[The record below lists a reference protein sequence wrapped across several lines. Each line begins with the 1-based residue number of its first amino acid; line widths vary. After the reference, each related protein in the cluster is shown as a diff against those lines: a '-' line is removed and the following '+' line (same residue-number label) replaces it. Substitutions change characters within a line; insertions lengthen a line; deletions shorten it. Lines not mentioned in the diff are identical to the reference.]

1 MSVTCGVEEIP
12 QGLKPRIILD
22 ALRSAEA
29 LRHPK
34 SDSSKYGVEAPRFH
48 GAANNRDYARFQGAA
63 GPRSHGIRKGRRF
76 LLILLAF
83 VVALAALAGAQT
95 GKYPQTI
102 VFMTDFGVVDDSVA
116 LCKGVMYSIMPEVRI
131 VDLTHQVTPFSI
143 LDGARFLYGATPYF
157 PAGTVFVVVI
167 DPTVGSTRKAIVAKS
182 KRGQYFVLPD
192 NGLLTL
198 VEQRD
203 GIEGVHEVT
212 NPDWMIG
219 TKMSSTFHG
228 RDIFSPAGAHVARGD
243 DWTKAGPE
251 VPVAALVRLELK
263 AARVDDRGISAEVI
277 ATDGPFGNLVTN
289 VDAENFLKLGYQRG
303 QEVPVRVGD
312 KEMKIKFVRTFSDVP
327 VGQPLLYIDSRGRFA
342 IAVNQGCFAAV
353 FGVKPPVELRIPRA
367 K

>member
-1 MSVTCGVEEIP
+1 MQQKRRLAFYRVYGATGSC
-12 QGLKPRIILD
+12 
-22 ALRSAEA
+22 ALSQRSGG
-29 LRHPK
+29 
-34 SDSSKYGVEAPRFH
+34 SKFVLL
-48 GAANNRDYARFQGAA
+48 AAM
-63 GPRSHGIRKGRRF
+63 IF
-76 LLILLAF
+76 LLSVLTS
-83 VVALAALAGAQT
+83 AQT
-95 GKYPQTI
+95 SKYPQTI

-116 LCKGVMYSIMPEVRI
+116 LCRGVMYSIMPDVRI

-203 GIEGVHEVT
+203 GIEGVREIT

-243 DWTKAGPE
+243 DWTTAGPE
-251 VPVAALVRLELK
+251 VPVNDLVRLNLQIAK
-263 AARVDDRGISAEVI
+263 LDDRGLTGEVI
-277 ATDGPFGNLVTN
+277 ATDGPFGNLVSN
-289 VDAENFLKLGYQRG
+289 VDAEVFFKLGYQRG
-303 QEVPVRVGD
+303 QEVPVKLGD

-327 VGQPLLYIDSRGRFA
+327 LGQPLLYIDSRGHIA
-342 IAVNQGCFAAV
+342 LAVNQGSFAAV
-353 FGVKPPVELRIPRA
+353 YGVKPPLELFIPRA
-367 K
+367 GK